1 MADLTLYGRGYCHL
15 CEDMKIALEPL
26 RRDFSFV
33 LHEVDVDTD
42 PATEARFGELVPVL
56 MVGAPATPGEELC
69 HYFLDENRVKAWFAA
84 HATPRVDER
93 PVEGAQVRPAGH
105 GVV

>member
-33 LHEVDVDTD
+33 LHEVDVDAE
-42 PATEARFGELVPVL
+42 PGTEARFGELVPVL
-56 MVGAPATPGEELC
+56 MAGAPATPGEPLC
-69 HYFLDENRVKAWFAA
+69 HYFLDEQRVKVWLAA
-84 HATPRVDER
+84 QAGAGVHER
-93 PVEGAQVRPAGH
+93 IGEGDQVRCAGP
-105 GVV
+105 GLA